1 MPQTVRAYRAKW
13 IVPIEGRPLDGGYL
27 ILRGERILSVLPTWS
42 GTAVDLGDVALIPG
56 LVNCH
61 THLEFS
67 LLPEPLTPQRPI
79 AQWIRQVIAY
89 RQQAAGSVPDAI
101 RAGITEAIRSGTT
114 VLADIAT
121 DGWSWDDYRSVSPRP
136 TVAIFQEFLGLTRQR
151 LDEQEAISE
160 QFLMPVQLPP
170 HWLRGFSP
178 HAPYSVHPAL
188 MDTIVRYTAENPQYH
203 VAVHLAETE
212 AERELLA
219 HDSGELRELLESFGI
234 WSPGLFGGRAPREWI
249 EQLAEL
255 PRALV
260 VHGNHLDAAE
270 LRLLAQNPHLALVY
284 CPRTHAAA
292 ETSPHP
298 WYDLLELGGSVVLGT
313 DSRATNPD
321 LSLWREL
328 QFLAERC
335 TRLPHHSLLRLATLD
350 GARALGL
357 METHGSFAPGKRAD
371 LAVVALADP
380 AFQDPVHDL
389 LAPGN
394 RIVGAMLGG
403 EWAVRPPR
411 G

>member
-1 MPQTVRAYRAKW
+1 VSETVCAYRAQW
-13 IVPIEGRPLDGGYL
+13 IVPVEGRPLEGGCL
-27 ILRGERILSVLPTWS
+27 ILRGERILSVLPRWS
-42 GTAVDLGDVALIPG
+42 GPAIDLGNVALIPG

-67 LLPEPLTPQRPI
+67 LLTEPLDPPRPI
-79 AQWIRQVIAY
+79 ADWICRVIAY
-89 RQQAAGSVPDAI
+89 RQQAAGTVPEAI
-101 RAGITEAIRSGTT
+101 RAGLAEAVRFGTT

-121 DGWSWDDYRSVSPRP
+121 DGWSWDDYRCVTPRP
-136 TVAIFQEFLGLTRQR
+136 TLAVFQEFLGLTRQR
-151 LDEQEAISE
+151 IDQAEDTSE
-160 QFLMPVQLPP
+160 QFLLPVHLPP
-170 HWLRGFSP
+170 HWRRGFSP

-188 MDTIVRYTAENPQYH
+188 MDTIVRYAIDHPEYH

-219 HDSGELRELLESFGI
+219 DDRGELRELLEALGI
-234 WSPGLFGGRAPREWI
+234 WSPGLFGGRRPLEWL
-249 EQLAEL
+249 ELLAEL

-260 VHGNHLDAAE
+260 VHGAHLDSTE
-270 LRLLAQNPHLALVY
+270 LRFLAQNPHVALVY
-284 CPRTHAAA
+284 CPRTRAAA
-292 ETSPHP
+292 ETKPHP
-298 WYDLLELGGSVVLGT
+298 WFDLLEMGGSVVLGT

-328 QFLAERC
+328 QFLADRT

-357 METHGSFAPGKRAD
+357 TDTHGSLAPGKRAD
-371 LAVVALADP
+371 VAVVELADP

-394 RIVGAMLGG
+394 RIVGTMLGG
-403 EWAVRPPR
+403 QWAAAPP
-411 G
+411 GV